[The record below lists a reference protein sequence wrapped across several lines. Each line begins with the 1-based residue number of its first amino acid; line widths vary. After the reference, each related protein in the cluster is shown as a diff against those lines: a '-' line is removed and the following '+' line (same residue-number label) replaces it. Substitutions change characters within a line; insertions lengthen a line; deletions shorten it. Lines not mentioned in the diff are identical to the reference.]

1 MKTKTLLPLIL
12 LTGIPVSQATELAN
26 NIHLYG
32 RVHFEAVSQKDA
44 DFNIVNSSLAEL
56 ATKRLQPGNDLTVKS
71 IRFQQNKRVRSNEIH
86 YFDHPYMGMIVQI
99 RRHEQSEPELEE
111 ESVNNETSE

>member
-1 MKTKTLLPLIL
+1 MLADKPLP
-12 LTGIPVSQATELAN
+12 PVQPWSIEGFLKVEVERYLHIT
-26 NIHLYG
+26 
-32 RVHFEAVSQKDA
+32 A
-44 DFNIVNSSLAEL
+44 DFNVVNSSLAEQ

-99 RRHEQSEPELEE
+99 RRHKQLEPELEE
-111 ESVNNETSE
+111 ESENNETSE